1 MKVNNQY
8 VWVFDLDDTLYSE
21 LEYQKSGYKAIAD
34 FVRNVYKQDVEQV
47 IETAINNKQD
57 VLNEICNSL
66 NVPLSVK
73 DSFLWLY
80 RLHFPQ
86 IRLYNGVLEALS
98 MIESNS
104 VALSIITDGR
114 SVSQRLKVL
123 ALGLDCYEVLISE
136 DWQEL
141 KPQPERFHYI
151 QNKYPNAY
159 GFIYVG
165 DNLKKDFIT
174 PNQLGW
180 ITIGL
185 KDVGNN
191 IHKQKTDLVDACYLP
206 KIWIDSFTELQEFLC

>member
-1 MKVNNQY
+1 MKINNQY

-34 FVRNVYKQDVEQV
+34 FVRNIYKQDVEKV

-57 VLNEICNSL
+57 VLNEICNYL

-141 KPQPERFHYI
+141 KPQSERFHYI

-185 KDVGNN
+185 KDAGNN
-191 IHKQKTDLVDACYLP
+191 IHTQKVDLVDACYLP

>member
-1 MKVNNQY
+1 MKINNQY

-34 FVRNVYKQDVEQV
+34 FVRNVYKQDVEKV
-47 IETAINNKQD
+47 IETAIYNKQD
-57 VLNEICNSL
+57 VLNEICNCL

-73 DSFLWLY
+73 DSFLWVY

-98 MIESNS
+98 MIKSNS

-141 KPQPERFHYI
+141 KPQSERFHYI
-151 QNKYPNAY
+151 KNKYPNAY

-174 PNQLGW
+174 PNKLGW

-185 KDVGNN
+185 KDAGNN
-191 IHKQKTDLVDACYLP
+191 IHKQQTNLVDACYLP

>member
-1 MKVNNQY
+1 MKINNQY

-34 FVRNVYKQDVEQV
+34 FVRNIYKQDVEQV
-47 IETAINNKQD
+47 IETAKNNKQD
-57 VLNEICNSL
+57 VLNEICNYL

-98 MIESNS
+98 MIQSNS
-104 VALSIITDGR
+104 VAVSIITDGR
-114 SVSQRLKVL
+114 SVSQRLKVF

-151 QNKYPNAY
+151 QNKYPSAS
-159 GFIYVG
+159 GFVYVG

-185 KDVGNN
+185 KDAGNN
-191 IHKQKTDLVDACYLP
+191 IHTQKADLVDACYLP
-206 KIWIDSFTELQEFLC
+206 KIWIDCFTELQDFLC

>member
-1 MKVNNQY
+1 MKINNQY

-21 LEYQKSGYKAIAD
+21 LEYQKSGYKIIAD
-34 FVRNVYKQDVEQV
+34 FVRNIYKQDVGQV
-47 IETAINNKQD
+47 IETAIYNKQD
-57 VLNEICNSL
+57 VLNEICNYL

-86 IRLYNGVLEALS
+86 IRLYNGVLETLS
-98 MIESNS
+98 MIESSS

-141 KPQPERFHYI
+141 KPQSERFHYI

-185 KDVGNN
+185 KDAGNN
-191 IHKQKTDLVDACYLP
+191 IHKQKTELVDACYLP

>member
-1 MKVNNQY
+1 MKINNQY

-34 FVRNVYKQDVEQV
+34 FVRNIYKQDVEQV
-47 IETAINNKQD
+47 IEVAISNKQD
-57 VLNEICNSL
+57 VLNEICNYLS
-66 NVPLSVK
+66 VPLSVK

-141 KPQPERFHYI
+141 KPQSERFHYI

-185 KDVGNN
+185 KDAGNN
-191 IHKQKTDLVDACYLP
+191 IHKQKTELVDACYLP